1 MLSFFVNLLALAVP
15 VFTLQ
20 VYDRVIFSAGLTTLQ
35 GLVIGMA
42 IVLLFDFILRQTRGR
57 LMQRASLRIDV
68 AVGNKLFNKILAL
81 PMAALENRPNAH
93 WNALFR
99 DIEIIRNTLSGP
111 SAVLVTDLPF
121 AVLFI
126 GLVVI
131 IATPL
136 LWVLVIVLPL
146 FLILAWR
153 SAAALNAANKEE
165 RRSGFSRDAVVS
177 EMIAG
182 GQTVKALALEDSIRP
197 VWEETHA
204 DTIEDAI
211 NRGRKSDAYG
221 NMGSALTMITTIAM
235 TTVGALAIINQE
247 MTIGSLIAAN
257 MLAGRILGP
266 FNQLVGSWRT
276 YTSFRQAAGRL
287 TALFDE
293 EEERQE
299 VGIELGRPKGEITLE
314 NVSFSYLA
322 DDPSVIDDV
331 RLQIKPNAFVTIM
344 GPNGSGKTTL
354 SKLIPSLYKPSKG
367 RVLLD
372 GADVSQF
379 TRRELARWIGYVPQE
394 TFLFSGSLRDNIAK
408 GHPEATDD
416 EVLEAS
422 KHVGLHDY
430 LIDLPDGYATDIGEA
445 GHLLPGGIRQR
456 VAIARALVTD
466 PPVLILDEPTSNLDR
481 EGELELCETFRK
493 LAADHTIIVI
503 THSQAM
509 LAACHQ
515 ILVMQKGRIVR
526 AGKPDEVLPELVG
539 RKRPRPPGQ
548 RKQA

>member
-1 MLSFFVNLLALAVP
+1 M
-15 VFTLQ
+15 
-20 VYDRVIFSAGLTTLQ
+20 
-35 GLVIGMA
+35 
-42 IVLLFDFILRQTRGR
+42 
-57 LMQRASLRIDV
+57 
-68 AVGNKLFNKILAL
+68 
-81 PMAALENRPNAH
+81 
-93 WNALFR
+93 
-99 DIEIIRNTLSGP
+99 
-111 SAVLVTDLPF
+111 TDLPF

-197 VWEETHA
+197 VWEETQA

-322 DDPSVIDDV
+322 DGPSVIDDV

-372 GADVSQF
+372 GADGSQF

-394 TFLFSGSLRDNIAK
+394 TFLLSGSLRDNIAK

-416 EVLEAS
+416 EVLEAWRRS
-422 KHVGLHDY
+422 GGDPGAQHFRYRRGQEDGPEA
-430 LIDLPDGYATDIGEA
+430 LPEMD
-445 GHLLPGGIRQR
+445 R
-456 VAIARALVTD
+456 IARPLQGGAF
-466 PPVLILDEPTSNLDR
+466 
-481 EGELELCETFRK
+481 GEC
-493 LAADHTIIVI
+493 
-503 THSQAM
+503 
-509 LAACHQ
+509 
-515 ILVMQKGRIVR
+515 GR
-526 AGKPDEVLPELVG
+526 L
-539 RKRPRPPGQ
+539 PGQ
-548 RKQA
+548 RRPEVPL